1 MALVNS
7 NLSAVTDALRN
18 IRTAASGIETTRQLI
33 TQKYA
38 QLGTGWNDRKYRELG
53 LILTDCM
60 KALMS
65 ILQILR
71 QAEQPVSML
80 IESVRQYEE
89 VNLGGGSGGG
99 GGQYAGEGAAALVPP
114 GTRAPGERE
123 RLLRGSLASIDQV
136 IENYRQSLE
145 RRGLAQGFVMDMV
158 LNRERF
164 RLEADALRT
173 LDGDFSQPTPDRT
186 PEDLDGI
193 IRDLRR
199 EGLLYSRGSAP
210 PPRAL
215 QTSVYGFTTQEI
227 NGAEMRVYDDP
238 VGTFQQLIRNQA
250 NSHYTME
257 GTCGLCQCANLL
269 TMAGVPGASE
279 DLMISAALHSSEEV
293 MESLD
298 VFNSDYGNRGG
309 TTAADRQEILSRCG
323 LQTYLRPIESSESE
337 TMRGLA
343 EAVETGHG
351 VILSVDVARLWQN
364 GQRGGHAIS
373 LLSVSEDGST
383 FIYSDTGAGCMGTI
397 SSHDLFQALTGRP
410 ANITTNIIR

>member
-7 NLSAVTDALRN
+7 NLSAVMDALRN

-80 IESVRQYEE
+80 IESIRQYEE

-173 LDGDFSQPTPDRT
+173 LDGDFSQPTPDLT

-193 IRDLRR
+193 ILVIVPHEDHIVD
-199 EGLLYSRGSAP
+199 
-210 PPRAL
+210 PRADDREDNKARGQIPDRIRIL
-215 QTSVYGFTTQEI
+215 PGPGSNFRRQCKPQDH
-227 NGAEMRVYDDP
+227 ADRDDDP
-238 VGTFQQLIRNQA
+238 IERNAKIADHDGLGDIRQINPKIRERYI
-250 NSHYTME
+250 H
-257 GTCGLCQCANLL
+257 L
-269 TMAGVPGASE
+269 THHFCHLFV
-279 DLMISAALHSSEEV
+279 
-293 MESLD
+293 
-298 VFNSDYGNRGG
+298 
-309 TTAADRQEILSRCG
+309 LS
-323 LQTYLRPIESSESE
+323 P
-337 TMRGLA
+337 
-343 EAVETGHG
+343 HF
-351 VILSVDVARLWQN
+351 
-364 GQRGGHAIS
+364 
-373 LLSVSEDGST
+373 
-383 FIYSDTGAGCMGTI
+383 FIF
-397 SSHDLFQALTGRP
+397 LVL
-410 ANITTNIIR
+410 